1 MIMSNINASQR
12 NSKAKLKDLHN
23 NEKKINN
30 IINILIK
37 TSTLK
42 KEKSKNYS
50 WKKII
55 LKLIQCLQN
64 KIKEKDEENYS
75 QNIFITENV
84 L

>member
-12 NSKAKLKDLHN
+12 NSKAKLKDLYN

-42 KEKSKNYS
+42 KEKSKNYL

>member
-1 MIMSNINASQR
+1 MNSKNADSKMIMSNINASQR
-12 NSKAKLKDLHN
+12 NSKAKLKDLYN

-50 WKKII
+50 
-55 LKLIQCLQN
+55 
-64 KIKEKDEENYS
+64 
-75 QNIFITENV
+75 
-84 L
+84 